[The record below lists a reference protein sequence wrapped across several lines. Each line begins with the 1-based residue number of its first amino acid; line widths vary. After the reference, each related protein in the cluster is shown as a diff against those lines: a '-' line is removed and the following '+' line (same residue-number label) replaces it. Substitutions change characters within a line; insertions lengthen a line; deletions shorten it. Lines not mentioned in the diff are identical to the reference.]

1 MKSIKRLLFTLL
13 LSSLSLTV
21 LYAQENTTFFLH
33 TVEKGQSL
41 YSISSMYNIS
51 KTEII
56 RLNPGS
62 DGKIY
67 AGQTLKIPQATDVKQ
82 QPIFHTIQAGETLY
96 KLTTIYHVTV
106 KEICD
111 ENPGLSAENFNT
123 GEVIRIPAS
132 STIAKEETP
141 AAEQVTT
148 IQQEVKSRC
157 RDMHK
162 VKRKETIFSISRQ
175 YGISEQALTKANPEI
190 KDGLKKGNM
199 LCIPYPSEAARVVP
213 AEKIDFALPPSN
225 RDLFREN
232 QETTHS
238 ISTIKAALILPFSTN
253 GERQGDVVR
262 MVEYYEGFLLAVD
275 SIKRK
280 GTSVELFVYDSG
292 SEHTSLAPI
301 LAKEELKQMDV
312 IFGPLYAQ
320 HIKPLAAFTNAH
332 NIRLVIPIVKDEEIF
347 HYSNIY
353 QVNTQQSYLYSEVY
367 EHFTRQ
373 FLNSNVVILDMH
385 TNDNEKKEFIDGL
398 RAELNRKGISNQTIN
413 GNSLSQS
420 ALSAALHKEKS
431 NVFIPSSGSAITLT
445 KITPQLKIL
454 VKDNTDTHIS
464 LFGYPEWQTYINDNL
479 ESFFELDT
487 YFYSSF
493 YTSNLLPAAKE
504 FTQLYRKWYSK
515 EMVNSYPKYGMLG
528 FDTALFFFSG
538 LAQYGTGLEQH
549 LTQMKL
555 TPIQTGFKFDRVNN
569 WGGFINKKVFFV
581 HFTKEYELIKL
592 DFD

>member
-1 MKSIKRLLFTLL
+1 MKSIKQLLFTLL

-21 LYAQENTTFFLH
+21 LYAQDNTTFFLH

-62 DGKIY
+62 EEKIY
-67 AGQTLKIPQATDVKQ
+67 AGQTLRIPQPTETNPQAV
-82 QPIFHTIQAGETLY
+82 FHTIQAGETLY

-106 KEICD
+106 KDICD
-111 ENPGLSAENFNT
+111 ENPGLSAENFKI
-123 GEVIRIPAS
+123 GEVIRIPAPS
-132 STIAKEETP
+132 KEVKEVIP
-141 AAEQVTT
+141 VSEEVTT

-190 KDGLKKGNM
+190 KEGLKKGMM
-199 LCIPYPSEAARVVP
+199 LCIPYPSETAKVVP
-213 AEKIDFALPPSN
+213 AENVDFILPPSN

-232 QETTHS
+232 KEAPHS
-238 ISTIKAALILPFSTN
+238 IPTIKAALILPFSTN
-253 GERQGDVVR
+253 GERRGDVVR

-280 GTSVELFVYDSG
+280 GTSIDLHVYDSG
-292 SEHTSLAPI
+292 SEQASIAPI
-301 LAKEELKQMDV
+301 LAKEELKQMDI
-312 IFGPLYAQ
+312 IFGPLYTQ

-332 NIRLVIPIVKDEEIF
+332 NIRLVIPILKDEEIF

-367 EHFTRQ
+367 EHFNRQ
-373 FLNSNVVILDMH
+373 FTNANVVFLDMH
-385 TNDNEKKEFIDGL
+385 TNDSEKGEFIEGL
-398 RAELNRKGISNQTIN
+398 KAELNRKGIPHQTVN
-413 GNSLSQS
+413 GTGLSQR
-420 ALSAALHKEKS
+420 ALSEALHKEKD
-431 NVFIPSSGSAITLT
+431 NIFIPSSGSAITLT
-445 KITPQLKIL
+445 KIIPQLKIL
-454 VKDNTDTHIS
+454 VKENEKTNIS
-464 LFGYPEWQTYINDNL
+464 LFGYPEWQTYTSDNL

-493 YTSNLLPAAKE
+493 YTNNLLPAAKE
-504 FTQLYRKWYSK
+504 FTQRYRKWYSK
-515 EMVNSYPKYGMLG
+515 EMTNSYPKYGMLG

-538 LAQYGTGLEQH
+538 LAQYGTGLEQNLH
-549 LTQMKL
+549 RMDL

-581 HFTKEYELIKL
+581 HFTKGYELIKL